1 MFGSFGNFISET
13 KQELNKVTWP
23 SRNELWQA
31 TLVVIFTTFL
41 MAVFI
46 AICDFFLSAAM
57 RILLG

>member
-1 MFGSFGNFISET
+1 MFGSFGNFIHET

-31 TLVVIFTTFL
+31 TIVTIFTTFL

-46 AICDFFLSAAM
+46 GVCDFFLSMAM

>member
-1 MFGSFGNFISET
+1 MFGFIRET

-23 SRNELWQA
+23 AKNELWQA
-31 TLVVIFTTFL
+31 TVVVIFTTFL

-46 AICDFFLSAAM
+46 GACDFVLSILM